1 MRELSERVVFRSEDH
16 TYWLGDRQLPSVT
29 QLLHKHGLSTD
40 LSGAPQEAVRRAGE
54 HGTLV
59 HEEIENFIRTGEM
72 GITDEFQ
79 DFLNLVYPLA
89 EHWDCEVMVWT
100 DDYAGRAD
108 LIGLRDDCLIV
119 VDTKTGALNQ
129 NATAWQTSLY
139 AHALPDGIRRNVR
152 LYAFDAKMEG
162 KSRLI
167 ELEPVSDDC
176 IMGLLKAESEGR
188 RYNPI
193 LPVVTENERM
203 LEVERSILTLERQL
217 AELKAQDEAF
227 RAMLMQAMEKG
238 RVMSFES
245 DRLRVTYVAP
255 TTRTTLDS
263 KAVQQRYPNVYKE
276 CQRTSAVKASLRLT
290 VKGGD

>member
-1 MRELSERVVFRSEDH
+1 MRDISEKIVFRPDDH

-29 QLLHKHGLSTD
+29 QLLHRHGLSAD
-40 LSGAPQEAVRRAGE
+40 LSGAPQDAVRRAGE

-59 HEEIENFIRTGEM
+59 HEEIETFIRTGEM

-79 DFLNLVYPLA
+79 DFLKLVYPLA

-108 LIGLRDDCLIV
+108 LIGLRDDCVLV
-119 VDTKTGALNQ
+119 VDTKTGVLNQ
-129 NATAWQTSLY
+129 NATAWQTSMY
-139 AHALPDGIRRNVR
+139 ANALPEKIRKDIR
-152 LYAFDAKMEG
+152 LYAFDAKMDG
-162 KSRLI
+162 KSRLVS
-167 ELEPVSDDC
+167 LEPVSDAC
-176 IMGLLKAESEGR
+176 INDLLKAEAEGR

-193 LPVVTENERM
+193 LPVVTENEKM

-245 DRLRVTYVAP
+245 DRLRVAYVAP
-255 TTRTTLDS
+255 YNRTTLDS
-263 KAVQQRYPNVYKE
+263 KAVQKKYPKVYDE
-276 CQRTSAVKASLRLT
+276 CLRTSTVKASVRLT
-290 VKGGD
+290 LRGDD